1 MLFNIYSKN
10 YALNYPQIS
19 LGLVGFFI
27 IIIISNN
34 SILIICSLSLLI
46 TNAAFIRSKL
56 Q

>member
-19 LGLVGFFI
+19 LGLVVFFI
-27 IIIISNN
+27 IISIN
-34 SILIICSLSLLI
+34 SIIIICSLSLLI